1 MRGMSEKRS
10 EHECRFS
17 VRGYEIDSFGH
28 VNNAV
33 YMNYFEHARWEA
45 LRSLGLFD
53 YFAGSGHIL
62 VVAEASIRYSREA
75 KVFDE
80 LVCGTDI
87 AREAPY
93 LVFKQSIRNVR
104 DGGLIAR
111 GSVKTILVDRDR
123 VPLDIPEFF
132 PGA

>member
-1 MRGMSEKRS
+1 MNKKPA
-10 EHECRFS
+10 EHEFRFT
-17 VRGYEIDSFGH
+17 VRGYEMDSFGH

-33 YMNYFEHARWEA
+33 YLNYFEQARWDI
-45 LRSLGLFD
+45 LRSLDLFD
-53 YFAGSGHIL
+53 YFAQNGLIL

-87 AREAPY
+87 TREAPY
-93 LVFKQSIRNVR
+93 LVFSHSIRAAVS
-104 DGGLIAR
+104 GELIAR
-111 GSVKTILVDRDR
+111 GSVKTLLVDRDR
-123 VPLDIPEFF
+123 IPRDIPDFF